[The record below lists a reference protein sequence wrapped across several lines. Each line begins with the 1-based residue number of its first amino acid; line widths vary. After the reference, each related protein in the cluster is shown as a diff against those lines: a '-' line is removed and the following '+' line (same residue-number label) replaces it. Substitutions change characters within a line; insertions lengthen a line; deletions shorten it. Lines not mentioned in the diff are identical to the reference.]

1 MPYFFCFPLF
11 PRQDTGYWLL
21 IKVAIKYAFILPAL
35 EWLIVG
41 QLRRLL
47 QGGPGSGSGCGC
59 VGCAIGLWLS
69 RSSMESQRIRV
80 PLLARPLCCGL
91 NEEISIGQLARVG
104 NLRYLC
110 GFNLAMGNII
120 KNCDSHK
127 FCFGFLSRRR

>member
-47 QGGPGSGSGCGC
+47 QGGPGWEW
-59 VGCAIGLWLS
+59 LWLCGMRYRPVVKQIKHGITKDPS
-69 RSSMESQRIRV
+69 PFVGQAA
-80 PLLARPLCCGL
+80 LLWP
-91 NEEISIGQLARVG
+91 
-104 NLRYLC
+104 
-110 GFNLAMGNII
+110 
-120 KNCDSHK
+120 
-127 FCFGFLSRRR
+127 